1 MEKKQG
7 WQNTHWVEDS
17 DPEPAWNSCH
27 RGEEQE
33 TCSTPQEAVQT
44 AAAAAEE
51 TCSSLLLII
60 EGRFKLRRQLHTVTD
75 GWRKI
80 KIFVSIWGQKQSWLP
95 YVPDEE
101 RYQLADLLENARFCQ
116 RLQMLSICTAC
127 DLAFHSWNQRKGLYV
142 FPTHART
149 QGSSNRKG
157 HKLVK
162 DRLWYIYAME
172 YYTPMVIS
180 EYH

>member
-1 MEKKQG
+1 MIKLWEQTFRRMCHDLKVHDASYSRSQEGGAHTRNVYERTWEKKQD

-33 TCSTPQEAVQT
+33 TCSTPHEAVQT
-44 AAAAAEE
+44 AAAEEE

-101 RYQLADLLENARFCQ
+101 RYQLADLL
-116 RLQMLSICTAC
+116 
-127 DLAFHSWNQRKGLYV
+127 
-142 FPTHART
+142 
-149 QGSSNRKG
+149 
-157 HKLVK
+157 
-162 DRLWYIYAME
+162 
-172 YYTPMVIS
+172 
-180 EYH
+180 